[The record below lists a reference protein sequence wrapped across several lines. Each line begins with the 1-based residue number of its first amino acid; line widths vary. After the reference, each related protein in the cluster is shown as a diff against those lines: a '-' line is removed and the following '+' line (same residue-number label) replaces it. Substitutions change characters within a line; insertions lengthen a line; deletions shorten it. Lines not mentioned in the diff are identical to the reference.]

1 MGELFIAK
9 TMPEKDWS
17 QVSKPNGWGDVAC
30 ERIITDNNLGVYVA
44 DARQGDA
51 NGKATIILPQWSDGT
66 LHNPLSQER
75 AKATAA
81 IEGGVALYVDNP
93 GVEID
98 LPNMSEDIKQALL
111 SGDFKPGAIK
121 QWDAI
126 AQGLDYAGLDFDSVS
141 RVLGASLGAHV
152 ASAIVRTA
160 PEEVHLE
167 RMDLWET
174 AGLDK
179 ENNFL
184 QFAANFMMHGGDGYA
199 DILKNNPEW
208 VAYLRKINGAKEL
221 AKIAIRRTAGLF
233 YYPWAINRHDI
244 GNTIIEAKNRKN
256 PAIDGDTALTILNGT
271 ESKVSPSELNNR
283 LATQLALNGFR
294 RVVRL
299 ESEGCVHVSQDNI
312 GWWTEMERYS
322 EPEAA

>member
-1 MGELFIAK
+1 MSELFITK

-17 QVSKPNGWGDVAC
+17 QAPKPNGRDDVAC
-30 ERIITDNNLGVYVA
+30 ERIITDNDLGVYVA
-44 DARQGDA
+44 DARQGDV

-75 AKATAA
+75 TKATAT
-81 IEGGVALYVDNP
+81 IEGGVVLYVDNP
-93 GVEID
+93 GVELD
-98 LPNMSEDIKQALL
+98 LPKMPRYIKQALL

-152 ASAIVRTA
+152 ASAIVHTA
-160 PEEVHLE
+160 PGEVRLK
-167 RMDLWET
+167 RLDLWET
-174 AGLDK
+174 AGLDEK
-179 ENNFL
+179 NNFL

-199 DILKNNPEW
+199 DILENNPEW

-221 AKIAIRRTAGLF
+221 AKIAVRRTAGLF

-256 PAIDGDTALTILNGT
+256 PAIDGDTTLTILSGT
-271 ESKVSPSELNNR
+271 ESKVSPSVFNDR
-283 LATQLALNGFR
+283 LALRLVESGL

-299 ESEGCVHVSQDNI
+299 MSEGGVHASQDNI
-312 GWWTEMERYS
+312 GWWTEAERYS
-322 EPEAA
+322 GPEAV

>member
-1 MGELFIAK
+1 MNELFTAK
-9 TMPEKDWS
+9 IVPEKDWS
-17 QVSKPNGWGDVAC
+17 QVSEPNGLDKVAYG
-30 ERIITDNNLGVYVA
+30 RIITDNNLGVYVA
-44 DARQGDA
+44 DARQGDTK
-51 NGKATIILPQWSDGT
+51 GKATIILPQWSDGT

-81 IEGGVALYVDNP
+81 IEGGVVLYVDNP

-126 AQGLDYAGLDFDSVS
+126 AQGLDYVGLDFDSVS
-141 RVLGASLGAHV
+141 RVVGASLGAHV
-152 ASAIVRTA
+152 ASAIVCTA

-174 AGLDK
+174 AGLGE

-208 VAYLRKINGAKEL
+208 VALRGINGAKSL
-221 AKIAIRRTAGLF
+221 AKLAIRRTAGLF

-271 ESKVSPSELNNR
+271 ESKVSPSVFNDR
-283 LATQLALNGFR
+283 LALRLAESGL

-299 ESEGCVHVSQDNI
+299 ISEGGVHASQDNI
-312 GWWTEMERYS
+312 GWWTETERYS

>member
-1 MGELFIAK
+1 MNELFTAK

-17 QVSKPNGWGDVAC
+17 QVLKPNGWDDVAC

-44 DARQGDA
+44 DARQGDV

-81 IEGGVALYVDNP
+81 IKGDVAIYVDNP
-93 GVEID
+93 GVELD
-98 LPNMSEDIKQALL
+98 LPNMSEDVKQALL

-126 AQGLDYAGLDFDSVS
+126 AQGLDYVGLDFDSVS

-152 ASAIVRTA
+152 ASAIVCTA

-174 AGLDK
+174 AGLG
-179 ENNFL
+179 EESNFL

-221 AKIAIRRTAGLF
+221 ANIAIRRTAGLF

-271 ESKVSPSELNNR
+271 ESKVSPSEFNDR
-283 LATQLALNGFR
+283 LALRLAESGL

-299 ESEGCVHVSQDNI
+299 MSEGGVHASQDNI
-312 GWWTEMERYS
+312 GWWTEAERYS
-322 EPEAA
+322 GYEAV

>member
-1 MGELFIAK
+1 MGELFTAK
-9 TMPEKDWS
+9 TMPKKDCS
-17 QVSKPNGWGDVAC
+17 QVPKPNGWDDVAC
-30 ERIITDNNLGVYVA
+30 ERIITDNGLGVYIA
-44 DARQGDA
+44 DARQGDV

-81 IEGGVALYVDNP
+81 IKGDVAIYVDNP
-93 GVEID
+93 GVEPD
-98 LPNMSEDIKQALL
+98 LPEMPGYIKRALS

-126 AQGLDYAGLDFDSVS
+126 AQGLDYAGLDFNSVS

-152 ASAIVRTA
+152 ASAIVCTA

-174 AGLDK
+174 AGLG
-179 ENNFL
+179 EESNFL

-221 AKIAIRRTAGLF
+221 ANIAIRRTAGLF

-271 ESKVSPSELNNR
+271 ESKVSPSEFNDR
-283 LATQLALNGFR
+283 LALRLAESGL

-299 ESEGCVHVSQDNI
+299 MSEGGVHASQDNI
-312 GWWTEMERYS
+312 GWWTEAERYS
-322 EPEAA
+322 GYEAV

>member
-1 MGELFIAK
+1 MSELFITK
-9 TMPEKDWS
+9 TMSEKDWS
-17 QVSKPNGWGDVAC
+17 QVSKPNAWDDVAC
-30 ERIITDNNLGVYVA
+30 ERITDNGLGVYIA
-44 DARQGDA
+44 DARQGDV

-81 IEGGVALYVDNP
+81 IKGDVAIYVDNP
-93 GVEID
+93 GVEPD
-98 LPNMSEDIKQALL
+98 LPEMPGYIKRALS

-126 AQGLDYAGLDFDSVS
+126 AQGLDYAGLDFNSVS

-152 ASAIVRTA
+152 ASAIVCTA

-174 AGLDK
+174 AGLG
-179 ENNFL
+179 EESNFL

-221 AKIAIRRTAGLF
+221 ANIAIRRTAGLF

-271 ESKVSPSELNNR
+271 ESKVSPSVFNDR
-283 LATQLALNGFR
+283 LALRLAESGL

-299 ESEGCVHVSQDNI
+299 MSEGGVHASQDNI
-312 GWWTEMERYS
+312 GWWTEAERYS
-322 EPEAA
+322 GYEAV

>member
-1 MGELFIAK
+1 MSELFIAK

-17 QVSKPNGWGDVAC
+17 QVSKPNGWDDVAC
-30 ERIITDNNLGVYVA
+30 GRIITDNNLGVYAA
-44 DARQGDA
+44 DARQGDV

-75 AKATAA
+75 TKATAA
-81 IEGGVALYVDNP
+81 IEGGVVLYVDNP
-93 GVEID
+93 GVELD
-98 LPNMSEDIKQALL
+98 LPKMPGYIKQALL

-152 ASAIVRTA
+152 ASAIVHTA
-160 PEEVHLE
+160 PGEVHLE
-167 RMDLWET
+167 RLDLWET
-174 AGLDK
+174 AGLDEK
-179 ENNFL
+179 NNFL
-184 QFAANFMMHGGDGYA
+184 RFVANFLVHGGDGYA

-208 VAYLRKINGAKEL
+208 IAYLRDINGAKEL

-271 ESKVSPSELNNR
+271 ESKVSPSEFNDR
-283 LATQLALNGFR
+283 LALRLAESGL

-299 ESEGCVHVSQDNI
+299 MSEGGVHASQDNI

-322 EPEAA
+322 ESETV

>member
-1 MGELFIAK
+1 MSELFIAK
-9 TMPEKDWS
+9 TMPEEDWS
-17 QVSKPNGWGDVAC
+17 QVSKPNGWDDVAC
-30 ERIITDNNLGVYVA
+30 ERITDNGLGVYVA

-81 IEGGVALYVDNP
+81 IEGGVVLYVDNP
-93 GVEID
+93 GVEPD
-98 LPNMSEDIKQALL
+98 LPKMPGYIKQALL

-126 AQGLDYAGLDFDSVS
+126 AQGLDYVGLDFDSVS

-167 RMDLWET
+167 RLDLWET

-208 VAYLRKINGAKEL
+208 VALRGINGAKSL
-221 AKIAIRRTAGLF
+221 AKLAICRTAGLF

-271 ESKVSPSELNNR
+271 ESKVSPSVFNDR
-283 LATQLALNGFR
+283 LALRLAESGL

-299 ESEGCVHVSQDNI
+299 MSEGGVHASQDNI

-322 EPEAA
+322 EPKAV

>member
-208 VAYLRKINGAKEL
+208 VALRGINGAKSL
-221 AKIAIRRTAGLF
+221 AKLAIRRTAGLF

-271 ESKVSPSELNNR
+271 ESKVSPSEFNDR
-283 LATQLALNGFR
+283 LALRLAESGL

-299 ESEGCVHVSQDNI
+299 MSEGGVHASQDNI

-322 EPEAA
+322 EPKAV

>member
-1 MGELFIAK
+1 MSELFITK

-17 QVSKPNGWGDVAC
+17 QAPKPNGWYDVAC

-44 DARQGDA
+44 DARQGDV

-81 IEGGVALYVDNP
+81 IKGDVVIYVDNP
-93 GVEID
+93 GVEPD
-98 LPNMSEDIKQALL
+98 LPKMPGYIKQALL

-126 AQGLDYAGLDFDSVS
+126 AQGLDYVGLDFDSVS

-208 VAYLRKINGAKEL
+208 VAYLRDINGAKEL

-244 GNTIIEAKNRKN
+244 GNTIIEAKNRKT

-271 ESKVSPSELNNR
+271 ESKVSPSVFNDR
-283 LATQLALNGFR
+283 LALRLAESGL

-299 ESEGCVHVSQDNI
+299 MSEGGVHASQDNI

-322 EPEAA
+322 ESEAV

>member
-1 MGELFIAK
+1 
-9 TMPEKDWS
+9 MPEKDWS
-17 QVSKPNGWGDVAC
+17 QVSKPNGLDDDTCG
-30 ERIITDNNLGVYVA
+30 RIITDNGLGVYVA
-44 DARQGDA
+44 DARQGDT

-81 IEGGVALYVDNP
+81 IEGGVVLYVDNP
-93 GVEID
+93 GVELD
-98 LPNMSEDIKQALL
+98 LPKMPGYIKRALS

-152 ASAIVRTA
+152 ASAIVHTA

-167 RMDLWET
+167 RLDLWET
-174 AGLDK
+174 AGLDEK
-179 ENNFL
+179 NNFL

-199 DILKNNPEW
+199 DILENNPEW
-208 VAYLRKINGAKEL
+208 VAYLRKINGANEL

-271 ESKVSPSELNNR
+271 ESKVSPNVFNDR
-283 LATQLALNGFR
+283 LALRLAESGL

-299 ESEGCVHVSQDNI
+299 MSEGGVHASQDNI
-312 GWWTEMERYS
+312 GWWTEAERYS
-322 EPEAA
+322 ESEAA

>member
-1 MGELFIAK
+1 MSELFITK
-9 TMPEKDWS
+9 TMPENDWS
-17 QVSKPNGWGDVAC
+17 QAPKPNGWDDVAC

-44 DARQGDA
+44 KVHQGDA

-81 IEGGVALYVDNP
+81 IEGGVVLYVDNP

-126 AQGLDYAGLDFDSVS
+126 AQGLDYVGLDFDSVS

-208 VAYLRKINGAKEL
+208 VAYLRDINGAKEL

-271 ESKVSPSELNNR
+271 ESKVSPSVFNDR
-283 LATQLALNGFR
+283 LALRLAESGL

-299 ESEGCVHVSQDNI
+299 MSEGGVHASQDNI

-322 EPEAA
+322 ESEAV

>member
-1 MGELFIAK
+1 MSELFITK
-9 TMPEKDWS
+9 TMSEKDWS
-17 QVSKPNGWGDVAC
+17 QVSKPNAWDDVAC
-30 ERIITDNNLGVYVA
+30 ERITDNGLGVYIA
-44 DARQGDA
+44 DARQGDV

-81 IEGGVALYVDNP
+81 IKGDVAIYVDNP
-93 GVEID
+93 GVEPD
-98 LPNMSEDIKQALL
+98 LPEMPGYIKRALS

-126 AQGLDYAGLDFDSVS
+126 AQGLDYAGLDFNSVS

-152 ASAIVRTA
+152 ASAIVCTA

-174 AGLDK
+174 AGLG
-179 ENNFL
+179 EESNFL

-221 AKIAIRRTAGLF
+221 ANIAIRRTAGLF

-271 ESKVSPSELNNR
+271 ESKVSPSEFNDR
-283 LATQLALNGFR
+283 LALRLAESGL

-299 ESEGCVHVSQDNI
+299 MSEGGVHASQDNI
-312 GWWTEMERYS
+312 GWWTEAERYS
-322 EPEAA
+322 GYEAV

>member
-1 MGELFIAK
+1 MSELFITK

-17 QVSKPNGWGDVAC
+17 QAPKPNGWDDVAC
-30 ERIITDNNLGVYVA
+30 ERIITDNDLGVYVA
-44 DARQGDA
+44 DARQGDV

-75 AKATAA
+75 TKATAA
-81 IEGGVALYVDNP
+81 IEGGVVLYVDNP
-93 GVEID
+93 GVELD
-98 LPNMSEDIKQALL
+98 LPKMPRYIKQALL

-152 ASAIVRTA
+152 ASAIVHTA
-160 PEEVHLE
+160 PGEVRLK
-167 RMDLWET
+167 RLDLWET
-174 AGLDK
+174 AGLDEK
-179 ENNFL
+179 NNFL

-199 DILKNNPEW
+199 DILENNPEW

-221 AKIAIRRTAGLF
+221 AKIAVRRTAGLF

-256 PAIDGDTALTILNGT
+256 PAIDGDTTLTILSGT
-271 ESKVSPSELNNR
+271 ESKVSPSVFNDR
-283 LATQLALNGFR
+283 LALRLAESGL

-299 ESEGCVHVSQDNI
+299 MSEGGVHASQDNI
-312 GWWTEMERYS
+312 GWWTEAERYS
-322 EPEAA
+322 GPEAV

>member
-1 MGELFIAK
+1 MSELFIAK
-9 TMPEKDWS
+9 TMPEEDWS
-17 QVSKPNGWGDVAC
+17 QASKPNGWNDATCG
-30 ERIITDNNLGVYVA
+30 RIITDNNLGVYVA
-44 DARQGDA
+44 DARQGDID
-51 NGKATIILPQWSDGT
+51 GKATIILPQWSDGT

-81 IEGGVALYVDNP
+81 IEGGVVLYVDNP

-98 LPNMSEDIKQALL
+98 LPNMSEDIKRVLL

-126 AQGLDYAGLDFDSVS
+126 AQGLDYVGLDFDSVS

-152 ASAIVRTA
+152 ASAIVHTA
-160 PEEVHLE
+160 PKEVHLE

-174 AGLDK
+174 AGLDEK
-179 ENNFL
+179 NNFL
-184 QFAANFMMHGGDGYA
+184 QFAANFMMYGCDGYA

-271 ESKVSPSELNNR
+271 ESKVSPSVFNDR
-283 LATQLALNGFR
+283 LALRLAESGL

-299 ESEGCVHVSQDNI
+299 MSEGGVHASQDNI
-312 GWWTEMERYS
+312 GWWTETERYS
-322 EPEAA
+322 EPKAV

>member
-1 MGELFIAK
+1 MS
-9 TMPEKDWS
+9 EKDWS
-17 QVSKPNGWGDVAC
+17 QVSKPNAWDDVAC
-30 ERIITDNNLGVYVA
+30 ERITDNGLGVYIA
-44 DARQGDA
+44 DARQGDV

-81 IEGGVALYVDNP
+81 IGGGVVIYVDNP
-93 GVEID
+93 GVEPG
-98 LPNMSEDIKQALL
+98 LPKMPGYIKQALL

-126 AQGLDYAGLDFDSVS
+126 AQGLDYVGLDFDSVS

-152 ASAIVRTA
+152 VSAMVHTA

-199 DILKNNPEW
+199 DILENNPEW

-221 AKIAIRRTAGLF
+221 AKIAIHRTAGLF

-256 PAIDGDTALTILNGT
+256 PAIDGDTVLTVLNGT
-271 ESKVSPSELNNR
+271 ESKVSPSVFNDR
-283 LATQLALNGFR
+283 LALRLAESEL

-299 ESEGCVHVSQDNI
+299 MSEGGVHASQDNI
-312 GWWTEMERYS
+312 GWWTEAERYS
-322 EPEAA
+322 ESEAA

>member
-1 MGELFIAK
+1 MSELFITK

-17 QVSKPNGWGDVAC
+17 QAPKPNGWDDVAC

-44 DARQGDA
+44 DARQGGV

-81 IEGGVALYVDNP
+81 IEGGVVLYVDNP

-98 LPNMSEDIKQALL
+98 LPNISEDIKRALL

-126 AQGLDYAGLDFDSVS
+126 AQGLDHVGLDFDSVS

-152 ASAIVRTA
+152 ASAIVHTA

-167 RMDLWET
+167 RLDLWET
-174 AGLDK
+174 A
-179 ENNFL
+179 
-184 QFAANFMMHGGDGYA
+184 
-199 DILKNNPEW
+199 W
-208 VAYLRKINGAKEL
+208 
-221 AKIAIRRTAGLF
+221 
-233 YYPWAINRHDI
+233 
-244 GNTIIEAKNRKN
+244 
-256 PAIDGDTALTILNGT
+256 
-271 ESKVSPSELNNR
+271 S
-283 LATQLALNGFR
+283 
-294 RVVRL
+294 
-299 ESEGCVHVSQDNI
+299 
-312 GWWTEMERYS
+312 
-322 EPEAA
+322 

>member
-1 MGELFIAK
+1 MSELFIAK
-9 TMPEKDWS
+9 TMPEEDWS
-17 QVSKPNGWGDVAC
+17 QVLKPNGWDDVTYG
-30 ERIITDNNLGVYVA
+30 RIITDNNLGVYVA

-75 AKATAA
+75 AKATAT
-81 IEGGVALYVDNP
+81 IEGGVVLYVDNP

-98 LPNMSEDIKQALL
+98 LPNMSEDVKQALL

-126 AQGLDYAGLDFDSVS
+126 AQGLDYVGLDFDSVS

-152 ASAIVRTA
+152 ASAIVHTA
-160 PEEVHLE
+160 PGEVHLE
-167 RMDLWET
+167 RLGLWET
-174 AGLDK
+174 AGLDEK
-179 ENNFL
+179 NNFL
-184 QFAANFMMHGGDGYA
+184 RFVANFLVHGGDGYA

-208 VAYLRKINGAKEL
+208 VDLRGVNGTKSL
-221 AKIAIRRTAGLF
+221 AKLAICRTAGLF

-271 ESKVSPSELNNR
+271 ESKVSPSVFNDR
-283 LATQLALNGFR
+283 LALRLAESGL

-299 ESEGCVHVSQDNI
+299 MSEGGVHASQDNI
-312 GWWTEMERYS
+312 GWWTEAERYS
-322 EPEAA
+322 ESEAA

>member
-1 MGELFIAK
+1 MSELFIAK
-9 TMPEKDWS
+9 TMPEEDWS
-17 QVSKPNGWGDVAC
+17 QVSKPNGWDDVAYG
-30 ERIITDNNLGVYVA
+30 RIITDNNLGVYVA
-44 DARQGDA
+44 DARQGDT

-81 IEGGVALYVDNP
+81 IEGGVVLYVDNP

-98 LPNMSEDIKQALL
+98 LPNMSEDVKQALL

-152 ASAIVRTA
+152 ASAIAYTA

-167 RMDLWET
+167 RLDLWET
-174 AGLDK
+174 AGLDEK
-179 ENNFL
+179 NNFL
-184 QFAANFMMHGGDGYA
+184 RFVANFLVHGGDGYA

-208 VAYLRKINGAKEL
+208 VALRGINGAKSL
-221 AKIAIRRTAGLF
+221 AKLAICRTAGLF

-271 ESKVSPSELNNR
+271 ESKVSPSVFNDR
-283 LATQLALNGFR
+283 LALRLAESGL

-299 ESEGCVHVSQDNI
+299 ISEGGVHVSQDNI
-312 GWWTEMERYS
+312 GWWTETERYS

>member
-1 MGELFIAK
+1 MSELFIAK
-9 TMPEKDWS
+9 TMPEEDWS
-17 QVSKPNGWGDVAC
+17 QVSKPNGWDDVAYG
-30 ERIITDNNLGVYVA
+30 RIITDNNLGVYVA

-81 IEGGVALYVDNP
+81 IEGGVVLYVDNP
-93 GVEID
+93 GVELD
-98 LPNMSEDIKQALL
+98 LPKMPRYIKQALL

-126 AQGLDYAGLDFDSVS
+126 AQGLDYVGLDFDSIS
-141 RVLGASLGAHV
+141 RVVGASLGAHV
-152 ASAIVRTA
+152 ASAIVCTA

-174 AGLDK
+174 AGLGE

-208 VAYLRKINGAKEL
+208 VALRGINGAKSL
-221 AKIAIRRTAGLF
+221 AKLAIRRTAGLF

-271 ESKVSPSELNNR
+271 ESKVSPSEFNDR
-283 LATQLALNGFR
+283 LALRLAESEL

-299 ESEGCVHVSQDNI
+299 MSEGGVHASQDNI
-312 GWWTEMERYS
+312 GWWTEAERYS
-322 EPEAA
+322 ESEAA

>member
-1 MGELFIAK
+1 MSELFIAK

-17 QVSKPNGWGDVAC
+17 QVSKPNGWNNVAC
-30 ERIITDNNLGVYVA
+30 GRIITDNNLGVYVA

-81 IEGGVALYVDNP
+81 IEGGVVIYVDNP
-93 GVEID
+93 GVELD
-98 LPNMSEDIKQALL
+98 SPEMTKDIKQALL

-152 ASAIVRTA
+152 ASAIVHTA

-174 AGLDK
+174 AGLKK

-199 DILKNNPEW
+199 DILKDNPEW
-208 VAYLRKINGAKEL
+208 VAYLRDTNGAKEL

-244 GNTIIEAKNRKN
+244 ENTIIEAKNRKN
-256 PAIDGDTALTILNGT
+256 PAIDGDIPL
-271 ESKVSPSELNNR
+271 
-283 LATQLALNGFR
+283 
-294 RVVRL
+294 
-299 ESEGCVHVSQDNI
+299 
-312 GWWTEMERYS
+312 
-322 EPEAA
+322 

>member
-1 MGELFIAK
+1 MSELFIAK
-9 TMPEKDWS
+9 TMPEEDWS
-17 QVSKPNGWGDVAC
+17 QVSKPNGWDDVAYG
-30 ERIITDNNLGVYVA
+30 RIITDNNLGVYVA
-44 DARQGDA
+44 DARQGDT

-81 IEGGVALYVDNP
+81 IEGGVVLYVDNP

-98 LPNMSEDIKQALL
+98 LPNMSEDVKQALL

-152 ASAIVRTA
+152 ASAIAYTA

-167 RMDLWET
+167 RLDLWET
-174 AGLDK
+174 AGLDEK
-179 ENNFL
+179 NNFL
-184 QFAANFMMHGGDGYA
+184 RFVANFLVHGGDGYA

-208 VAYLRKINGAKEL
+208 VALRGINGAKSL
-221 AKIAIRRTAGLF
+221 AKLAICRTAGLF

-271 ESKVSPSELNNR
+271 ESKVSPSVLNDR
-283 LATQLALNGFR
+283 LALRLAESGL

-299 ESEGCVHVSQDNI
+299 MSEGGVHASQDNI
-312 GWWTEMERYS
+312 GWWTETERYS
-322 EPEAA
+322 EPEAV

>member
-1 MGELFIAK
+1 MGELFTAK
-9 TMPEKDWS
+9 TMPKKDCS
-17 QVSKPNGWGDVAC
+17 QVPKPNGWDDVAC
-30 ERIITDNNLGVYVA
+30 ERIITDNGLGVYIA
-44 DARQGDA
+44 DARQGDV

-81 IEGGVALYVDNP
+81 IKGDVAIYVDNP
-93 GVEID
+93 GVEPD
-98 LPNMSEDIKQALL
+98 LPEMPGYIKRALS

-126 AQGLDYAGLDFDSVS
+126 AQGLDYAGLDFDSIS
-141 RVLGASLGAHV
+141 RVVGVSLGAHV
-152 ASAIVRTA
+152 ASAIVHTA
-160 PEEVHLE
+160 PEKVHLE
-167 RMDLWET
+167 RLGLWET
-174 AGLDK
+174 AGLD

-184 QFAANFMMHGGDGYA
+184 RFVANFLAHGGDGYA

-208 VAYLRKINGAKEL
+208 VALRGVNGAKEL

-271 ESKVSPSELNNR
+271 ESKVSPSVFNDR
-283 LATQLALNGFR
+283 LALRLAESGL

-299 ESEGCVHVSQDNI
+299 MSEGGVHASQDNI
-312 GWWTEMERYS
+312 GWWTEAERYS
-322 EPEAA
+322 GYEAV

>member
-1 MGELFIAK
+1 MSELFIVK
-9 TMPEKDWS
+9 TMPEEDWS
-17 QVSKPNGWGDVAC
+17 QVSKPNGWDDVAYG
-30 ERIITDNNLGVYVA
+30 RIITDNNLGVYVA
-44 DARQGDA
+44 DARQGDT

-81 IEGGVALYVDNP
+81 IEGGVVLYVDNP

-126 AQGLDYAGLDFDSVS
+126 AQGLDYVGLDFDSVS
-141 RVLGASLGAHV
+141 RVVGASLGAHV
-152 ASAIVRTA
+152 ASAIVCTA

-174 AGLDK
+174 AGLGE

-208 VAYLRKINGAKEL
+208 VALRGINGAKSL
-221 AKIAIRRTAGLF
+221 AKLAIRRTAGLF

-271 ESKVSPSELNNR
+271 ESKVSPSVFNDR
-283 LATQLALNGFR
+283 LALRLAESGL

-299 ESEGCVHVSQDNI
+299 ISEGGVHASQDNI
-312 GWWTEMERYS
+312 GWWTETERYS

>member
-1 MGELFIAK
+1 MSELFITK

-17 QVSKPNGWGDVAC
+17 QVSKPNGWDNVAC
-30 ERIITDNNLGVYVA
+30 ERIITDKGMGVYVA

-75 AKATAA
+75 AKATAT
-81 IEGGVALYVDNP
+81 IEGGVVLYVDNP

-98 LPNMSEDIKQALL
+98 LPNMSEDVKQALL

-126 AQGLDYAGLDFDSVS
+126 AQGLDYVGLDFDSVS

-152 ASAIVRTA
+152 ASAIVHTA
-160 PEEVHLE
+160 PGEVHLE
-167 RMDLWET
+167 RLDLWET
-174 AGLDK
+174 AGLDEDNK
-179 ENNFL
+179 FL
-184 QFAANFMMHGGDGYA
+184 RFAANFMMHGGDGYA

-208 VAYLRKINGAKEL
+208 VALRGINGAKSL
-221 AKIAIRRTAGLF
+221 AKLAICRTAGLF

-299 ESEGCVHVSQDNI
+299 ESEGCVHASQDNI

>member
-1 MGELFIAK
+1 MSELFIAK
-9 TMPEKDWS
+9 TMPEEDWS
-17 QVSKPNGWGDVAC
+17 QVLKPNGWDDVTYG
-30 ERIITDNNLGVYVA
+30 RIITDNNLGVYVA

-75 AKATAA
+75 AKATAT
-81 IEGGVALYVDNP
+81 IEGGVVLYVDNP

-98 LPNMSEDIKQALL
+98 LPNMSEDVKQALL

-126 AQGLDYAGLDFDSVS
+126 AQGLDYVGLDFDSVS
-141 RVLGASLGAHV
+141 RVLGVSLGAHV
-152 ASAIVRTA
+152 ASAIVHTA
-160 PEEVHLE
+160 PGEVHLE
-167 RMDLWET
+167 RLGLWET
-174 AGLDK
+174 AGLDEK
-179 ENNFL
+179 NNFL
-184 QFAANFMMHGGDGYA
+184 RFVANFLVHGGDGYA

-208 VAYLRKINGAKEL
+208 VALRGVNGTKSL
-221 AKIAIRRTAGLF
+221 AKLAICRTAGLF

-271 ESKVSPSELNNR
+271 ESKVSPSVFNDR
-283 LATQLALNGFR
+283 LALRLAESGL

-299 ESEGCVHVSQDNI
+299 MSEGGVHASQDNI
-312 GWWTEMERYS
+312 GWWTEAERYS
-322 EPEAA
+322 ESEAA

>member
-1 MGELFIAK
+1 MSELFIAK

-17 QVSKPNGWGDVAC
+17 QVSKPNGWDDVAC
-30 ERIITDNNLGVYVA
+30 GRIITDNNLGVYVA
-44 DARQGDA
+44 DARQGDV

-75 AKATAA
+75 TKATAA
-81 IEGGVALYVDNP
+81 IEGGVVLYVDNP
-93 GVEID
+93 GVELD
-98 LPNMSEDIKQALL
+98 LPKMPGYIKQALL

-152 ASAIVRTA
+152 ASAIVHTA
-160 PEEVHLE
+160 PGEVHLE
-167 RMDLWET
+167 RLDLWET
-174 AGLDK
+174 AGLDEK
-179 ENNFL
+179 NNFL
-184 QFAANFMMHGGDGYA
+184 RFVANFLVHDGDGYA

-208 VAYLRKINGAKEL
+208 IAYLRDINGAKEV

-244 GNTIIEAKNRKN
+244 GNTIIEAKNRKK

-271 ESKVSPSELNNR
+271 ESKVSPSEFNDR
-283 LATQLALNGFR
+283 LALRLAESGL

-299 ESEGCVHVSQDNI
+299 MSEGGVHASQDNI
-312 GWWTEMERYS
+312 GWWTEVELYS
-322 EPEAA
+322 ESEAV

>member
-1 MGELFIAK
+1 MGELFTAK
-9 TMPEKDWS
+9 TMPKKDCS
-17 QVSKPNGWGDVAC
+17 QVPKPNGWDDVAC
-30 ERIITDNNLGVYVA
+30 ERIITDNGLGVYIA
-44 DARQGDA
+44 DARQGDV

-81 IEGGVALYVDNP
+81 IGGGVVIYVDNP
-93 GVEID
+93 GVEPG
-98 LPNMSEDIKQALL
+98 LPNMPGYIKQALL

-126 AQGLDYAGLDFDSVS
+126 AQGLDYVGLDFDSVS

-152 ASAIVRTA
+152 ASAIVHTA

-167 RMDLWET
+167 RLDLWET
-174 AGLDK
+174 AGLD
-179 ENNFL
+179 EESNFL

-221 AKIAIRRTAGLF
+221 ANIAIRRTAGLF

-271 ESKVSPSELNNR
+271 ESKVSPSVFNDR
-283 LATQLALNGFR
+283 LALRLAESGL

-299 ESEGCVHVSQDNI
+299 MSEGGVHASQDNI
-312 GWWTEMERYS
+312 GWWTEAERYS
-322 EPEAA
+322 GYEAV

>member
-1 MGELFIAK
+1 MSELFITK
-9 TMPEKDWS
+9 TMSEKDWS
-17 QVSKPNGWGDVAC
+17 QVSKPNAWDDVAC
-30 ERIITDNNLGVYVA
+30 ERITDNGLGVYIA
-44 DARQGDA
+44 DARQGDV

-81 IEGGVALYVDNP
+81 IGGGVVIYVDNP
-93 GVEID
+93 GVEPG
-98 LPNMSEDIKQALL
+98 LPKMPGYIKQALL

-126 AQGLDYAGLDFDSVS
+126 AQGLDYVGLDFDSVS
-141 RVLGASLGAHV
+141 RVLRASLGAHV

-167 RMDLWET
+167 RLDLWET
-174 AGLDK
+174 AGLDEDNK
-179 ENNFL
+179 FL
-184 QFAANFMMHGGDGYA
+184 RFAANFMMHGGDGYA

-208 VAYLRKINGAKEL
+208 VALRGINGAKSL
-221 AKIAIRRTAGLF
+221 AKLAICRTAGLF

-283 LATQLALNGFR
+283 LAAQLALNGFR
-294 RVVRL
+294 RVIRL
-299 ESEGCVHVSQDNI
+299 ESEGGVHASQDNI
-312 GWWTEMERYS
+312 GWWTAMELLL
-322 EPEAA
+322 

>member
-1 MGELFIAK
+1 MSELFIAK
-9 TMPEKDWS
+9 TMPEEDWS
-17 QVSKPNGWGDVAC
+17 QVSKPNGWDDVAYG
-30 ERIITDNNLGVYVA
+30 RIITDNNLGVYVA
-44 DARQGDA
+44 DARQGDT

-81 IEGGVALYVDNP
+81 IEGGVVLYVDNP

-126 AQGLDYAGLDFDSVS
+126 AQGLDYVGLDFDSVS
-141 RVLGASLGAHV
+141 RVVGASLGAHV
-152 ASAIVRTA
+152 ASAIVCTA

-174 AGLDK
+174 AGLGE

-208 VAYLRKINGAKEL
+208 VALRGINGAKSL
-221 AKIAIRRTAGLF
+221 AKLAIRRTAGLF

-271 ESKVSPSELNNR
+271 ESKVSPSVFNDR
-283 LATQLALNGFR
+283 LALRLAESGL

-299 ESEGCVHVSQDNI
+299 ISEGGVHASQDNI
-312 GWWTEMERYS
+312 GWWTETERYS

>member
-1 MGELFIAK
+1 MSELFITK
-9 TMPEKDWS
+9 TMSEKDWS
-17 QVSKPNGWGDVAC
+17 QVSKSNGWDNVAC
-30 ERIITDNNLGVYVA
+30 GRIITDNNLGVYVA
-44 DARQGDA
+44 DARQEDV

-81 IEGGVALYVDNP
+81 IEGGVVLYVDNP

-98 LPNMSEDIKQALL
+98 LSKMPGYIKQALL

-126 AQGLDYAGLDFDSVS
+126 AQGLDYVGLDFDSVS

-199 DILKNNPEW
+199 DILENNPEW

-221 AKIAIRRTAGLF
+221 AKIAIHRTAGLF

-256 PAIDGDTALTILNGT
+256 PAIDGDTVLTVLNGT
-271 ESKVSPSELNNR
+271 ESKVSPSVFNDR
-283 LATQLALNGFR
+283 LALRLAESGL

-299 ESEGCVHVSQDNI
+299 ESEGGVHASQDNI
-312 GWWTEMERYS
+312 GWWTEVERYS
-322 EPEAA
+322 ESEAV

>member
-1 MGELFIAK
+1 MSELFIAK

-17 QVSKPNGWGDVAC
+17 QVSKPNGWDDVAC
-30 ERIITDNNLGVYVA
+30 GRIITDNNLGVYVA
-44 DARQGDA
+44 EARQGDVK
-51 NGKATIILPQWSDGT
+51 GKATIILPQWSDGT

-75 AKATAA
+75 TKATAA
-81 IEGGVALYVDNP
+81 IEGGVVLYVDNP
-93 GVEID
+93 GVELD
-98 LPNMSEDIKQALL
+98 LPKMPGYIKQALL

-152 ASAIVRTA
+152 ASAIVHTA
-160 PEEVHLE
+160 PGEVHLE
-167 RMDLWET
+167 RLDLWET
-174 AGLDK
+174 AGLDEK
-179 ENNFL
+179 NNFL
-184 QFAANFMMHGGDGYA
+184 RFVANFLVHGGDGYA

-208 VAYLRKINGAKEL
+208 IAYLRDINGAKEL

-244 GNTIIEAKNRKN
+244 GNTIIEAKNRKK

-271 ESKVSPSELNNR
+271 ESKVSPSEFNDR
-283 LATQLALNGFR
+283 LALRLAESGL

-299 ESEGCVHVSQDNI
+299 MSEGGVHASQDNI
-312 GWWTEMERYS
+312 GWWTEVELYS
-322 EPEAA
+322 ESEAV

>member
-1 MGELFIAK
+1 MSELFIAK
-9 TMPEKDWS
+9 TMPEEDWS
-17 QVSKPNGWGDVAC
+17 QVSKPNGWDDVAYG
-30 ERIITDNNLGVYVA
+30 RIITDNNLGVYVA
-44 DARQGDA
+44 DARQGDT
-51 NGKATIILPQWSDGT
+51 NGKATITLPQWSDGT

-81 IEGGVALYVDNP
+81 IEGGVVLYVDNP

-98 LPNMSEDIKQALL
+98 LPNMSEDVKQALL

-152 ASAIVRTA
+152 ASAIAYTA

-167 RMDLWET
+167 RLDLWET
-174 AGLDK
+174 AGLDEK
-179 ENNFL
+179 NNFL
-184 QFAANFMMHGGDGYA
+184 RFVANFLVHGGDGYA

-208 VAYLRKINGAKEL
+208 VALRGINGAKSL
-221 AKIAIRRTAGLF
+221 AKLAICRTAGLF

-271 ESKVSPSELNNR
+271 ESKVSPSVFNDR
-283 LATQLALNGFR
+283 LALRLAESGL

-299 ESEGCVHVSQDNI
+299 ISEGGVHASQDNI
-312 GWWTEMERYS
+312 GWWTETERYS

>member
-1 MGELFIAK
+1 MSELFITK

-17 QVSKPNGWGDVAC
+17 QVSKPNGWDKVAC

-44 DARQGDA
+44 DARQGDVD
-51 NGKATIILPQWSDGT
+51 GKATIILPQWSDGT

-81 IEGGVALYVDNP
+81 IEDGVALYVDNP
-93 GVEID
+93 GVEPG
-98 LPNMSEDIKQALL
+98 LPEMPGYIKQALL

-126 AQGLDYAGLDFDSVS
+126 AQGLDYVGLDFDSIS
-141 RVLGASLGAHV
+141 RVVGASLGAHV
-152 ASAIVRTA
+152 ASAIAYTA

-167 RMDLWET
+167 RLDLWET
-174 AGLDK
+174 AGLDEK
-179 ENNFL
+179 NNFL
-184 QFAANFMMHGGDGYA
+184 RFVANFLVHGGDGYA

-208 VAYLRKINGAKEL
+208 VALRGINGAKSL
-221 AKIAIRRTAGLF
+221 AKLAICRTAGLF

-271 ESKVSPSELNNR
+271 ESKVSPSVFNDR
-283 LATQLALNGFR
+283 LALRLAESGL

-299 ESEGCVHVSQDNI
+299 ISEGGVHASQDNI
-312 GWWTEMERYS
+312 GWWTETERYS

>member
-1 MGELFIAK
+1 MSELFIAK

-17 QVSKPNGWGDVAC
+17 QVSKPNGWDDVAC
-30 ERIITDNNLGVYVA
+30 GRIITDSNLGVYVA
-44 DARQGDA
+44 DARQGNA

-81 IEGGVALYVDNP
+81 IEGGVVLYVDNP
-93 GVEID
+93 GVEPG
-98 LPNMSEDIKQALL
+98 LPKMPGCIKQALL

-121 QWDAI
+121 QWGAI

-152 ASAIVRTA
+152 ASAIVHTA
-160 PEEVHLE
+160 PGEVHLE
-167 RMDLWET
+167 RLDLWET
-174 AGLDK
+174 AGLDEDNK
-179 ENNFL
+179 FL
-184 QFAANFMMHGGDGYA
+184 RFAANFMMHGGDGYA

-208 VAYLRKINGAKEL
+208 VALRGINGAKSL
-221 AKIAIRRTAGLF
+221 AKLAICRTAGLF

-283 LATQLALNGFR
+283 LAAQLALNGFR
-294 RVVRL
+294 RVIRL
-299 ESEGCVHVSQDNI
+299 ESEGGVHASQDNI

-322 EPEAA
+322 ESEAA

>member
-1 MGELFIAK
+1 MSELFIAK
-9 TMPEKDWS
+9 TMPEEDWS
-17 QVSKPNGWGDVAC
+17 QVSKPNGWDDVAYG
-30 ERIITDNNLGVYVA
+30 RIITDNNLGVYVA
-44 DARQGDA
+44 DARQGDT

-81 IEGGVALYVDNP
+81 IEGGVVLYVDNP
-93 GVEID
+93 GVEFD
-98 LPNMSEDIKQALL
+98 LPKMPGYIKQALL

-126 AQGLDYAGLDFDSVS
+126 AQGLDYVGLDFDSIS
-141 RVLGASLGAHV
+141 RVVGASLGAHV
-152 ASAIVRTA
+152 ASAIVCTA

-174 AGLDK
+174 AGLGE

-208 VAYLRKINGAKEL
+208 VALRGINGAKSL
-221 AKIAIRRTAGLF
+221 AKLAIRRTAGLF

-271 ESKVSPSELNNR
+271 ESKVSPSVFNDR
-283 LATQLALNGFR
+283 LALRLAESGL

-299 ESEGCVHVSQDNI
+299 ISEGGVHASQDNI
-312 GWWTEMERYS
+312 GRWTETERYS

>member
-1 MGELFIAK
+1 MSELFITK

-17 QVSKPNGWGDVAC
+17 QVSKPNGWDNVAC
-30 ERIITDNNLGVYVA
+30 ERIITDKGMGVYVA
-44 DARQGDA
+44 DARQGDV

-75 AKATAA
+75 AKATAT
-81 IEGGVALYVDNP
+81 IEGGVVLYVDNP

-98 LPNMSEDIKQALL
+98 LPNMSEDVKQALL

-126 AQGLDYAGLDFDSVS
+126 AQGLDYVGLDFDSVS

-152 ASAIVRTA
+152 ASAIVHTA
-160 PEEVHLE
+160 PGEVHLE
-167 RMDLWET
+167 RLDLWET
-174 AGLDK
+174 AGLDEDNK
-179 ENNFL
+179 FL
-184 QFAANFMMHGGDGYA
+184 RFAANFMMHGGDGYA

-208 VAYLRKINGAKEL
+208 VALRGINGAKSL
-221 AKIAIRRTAGLF
+221 AKLAICRTAGLF

-271 ESKVSPSELNNR
+271 ESKVSPSVFNDR
-283 LATQLALNGFR
+283 LALRLAESGL

-299 ESEGCVHVSQDNI
+299 MSEGGVHASQDNI
-312 GWWTEMERYS
+312 GWWMETERYS
-322 EPEAA
+322 EPKAV

>member
-1 MGELFIAK
+1 MSELFIAK
-9 TMPEKDWS
+9 TMPEEDWS
-17 QVSKPNGWGDVAC
+17 QVSKPNGWDDVAYG
-30 ERIITDNNLGVYVA
+30 RIITDNNLGVYVA
-44 DARQGDA
+44 DARQGDT

-81 IEGGVALYVDNP
+81 IEGGVVLYVDNP
-93 GVEID
+93 GVEFD
-98 LPNMSEDIKQALL
+98 LPKMPGYIKQALL

-126 AQGLDYAGLDFDSVS
+126 AQGLDYVGLDFDSIS
-141 RVLGASLGAHV
+141 RVVGASLGAHV
-152 ASAIVRTA
+152 ASAIVCTA

-174 AGLDK
+174 AGLGE

-208 VAYLRKINGAKEL
+208 VALRGINGAKSL
-221 AKIAIRRTAGLF
+221 AKLAIRRTAGLF

-271 ESKVSPSELNNR
+271 ESKVSPSVFNDR
-283 LATQLALNGFR
+283 LALRLAESGL

-299 ESEGCVHVSQDNI
+299 MSEGGVHASQDNI
-312 GWWTEMERYS
+312 GWWTEVELYS
-322 EPEAA
+322 ESEAV

>member
-1 MGELFIAK
+1 MSELFTAK
-9 TMPEKDWS
+9 TMPENDWS
-17 QVSKPNGWGDVAC
+17 QVLKPNGWDDVAC
-30 ERIITDNNLGVYVA
+30 GRIITDNNLGVYVA

-81 IEGGVALYVDNP
+81 IEGGVVLYVDNP

-98 LPNMSEDIKQALL
+98 LPNMTEDIKQALL

-141 RVLGASLGAHV
+141 RVLEASLGAHV
-152 ASAIVRTA
+152 ASAIVHTA
-160 PEEVHLE
+160 PGEVHLE
-167 RMDLWET
+167 RLDLWET
-174 AGLDK
+174 AGLDEK
-179 ENNFL
+179 NNFL
-184 QFAANFMMHGGDGYA
+184 RFVANFLVHGGDGYA

-208 VAYLRKINGAKEL
+208 VAYLRDINGAKEL

-271 ESKVSPSELNNR
+271 ESKVSPSVFNDR
-283 LATQLALNGFR
+283 LALRLAESGL

-299 ESEGCVHVSQDNI
+299 MSEGGVHASQDNI
-312 GWWTEMERYS
+312 GWWTAMELLL
-322 EPEAA
+322 